1 MICTIVHV
9 WVKPEC
15 REAFIIAS
23 KRNHENSIKEPG
35 NVRFDLMVD
44 ADDPNKFVFSEV
56 YKTQEDIDAHKTTEH
71 YLTWRDSVV
80 DMMAQPRKGVKHFI
94 VAPLENELW

>member
-9 WVKPEC
+9 WVKPAF
-15 REAFIIAS
+15 REAFIKAS

-44 ADDPNKFVFSEV
+44 AEDENKFVFSEV

-71 YLTWRDSVV
+71 YLTWRDTVA

-94 VAPLENELW
+94 VAPLENDLW

>member
-1 MICTIVHV
+1 MICTLVHV
-9 WVKPEC
+9 WVKPES
-15 REAFIIAS
+15 REAFIKAS

-44 ADDPNKFVFSEV
+44 AEDENKFVFSEV
-56 YKTQEDIDAHKTTEH
+56 YKTQADIDAHKTTEH
-71 YLTWRDSVV
+71 YLTWRDTVT

-94 VAPLENELW
+94 VAPLESDLW